1 MKLLLEETDDPSNS
15 EHITAVT
22 QLWCEI
28 FNNEDVWLTT
38 SVCVTC
44 FAILW
49 LAIKGEGVSSMVAT
63 TLDAAAGLAQ
73 RQKWGLI
80 LPSSAR
86 VSRLTYQTVIG
97 VSPELVK
104 PTAEGW
110 RYGRYVSTEA
120 TLQGGFLPVFWDVP
134 KSTMHAVSDIGA
146 LVEWL
151 QANIAIGHDS
161 TDNLAVLHNQN
172 HMVQEF
178 GLSAW
183 VAQSKR
189 QVISRSVTS
198 CAGMTAFMV
207 VVAQTKI
214 GFLTGGRGQRFRGL
228 PEEERHTQ
236 EEEAY
241 ARATVALTRAR
252 KMCVIFCPLDMK
264 GLIGAATVM
273 GSLMYGAGHCW
284 HGTISMHLRGS
295 SLEDCPGDDQFLSSL
310 DHNDVP
316 GGNMAQRRYPPVALI
331 ECVADIMQKHHKVR
345 RLHLVIVD
353 LWRPWKINQA
363 QVRSLTDELRRLHYS
378 ADCTT
383 PLSPEP
389 GKTPLHGRRFVYGYS
404 LDGSDFPCYL
414 LWPIR
419 TQTGSFCLL
428 ESQTRRYVDIEH
440 AGFLRRLGLRHFYD
454 GFSLR
459 AEVSIRSSAL
469 AAFQLQEGEVSPD
482 LVLTRA
488 AVAARGW
495 GGHQEQPVDQNAPE
509 ADRRNVPDDVISVSD
524 SEVDQDSSNGDE
536 SSYESGSST
545 SSGEDRSD
553 SEPAMSEV
561 SDQYSM
567 LEHAYQSVRDA
578 FHTTTEGMLMGGDS
592 SLNQLESLPAHWPL
606 AKLTLPLKFGVNR
619 LDGLVVGYLME
630 LMATHSDASQCRKQI
645 SSFAKT
651 LTVRVAT
658 YLAKEIASLFR
669 PVLYHPLMSLT
680 DEDTLP
686 LLTSEFWVRPVYEER
701 MF

>member
-1 MKLLLEETDDPSNS
+1 
-15 EHITAVT
+15 
-22 QLWCEI
+22 
-28 FNNEDVWLTT
+28 
-38 SVCVTC
+38 
-44 FAILW
+44 
-49 LAIKGEGVSSMVAT
+49 
-63 TLDAAAGLAQ
+63 
-73 RQKWGLI
+73 
-80 LPSSAR
+80 
-86 VSRLTYQTVIG
+86 
-97 VSPELVK
+97 
-104 PTAEGW
+104 
-110 RYGRYVSTEA
+110 
-120 TLQGGFLPVFWDVP
+120 
-134 KSTMHAVSDIGA
+134 
-146 LVEWL
+146 
-151 QANIAIGHDS
+151 
-161 TDNLAVLHNQN
+161 
-172 HMVQEF
+172 
-178 GLSAW
+178 
-183 VAQSKR
+183 
-189 QVISRSVTS
+189 
-198 CAGMTAFMV
+198 MV

-316 GGNMAQRRYPPVALI
+316 GGTMAQRRYPPVALI
-331 ECVADIMQKHHKVR
+331 ECVADIMQKHHEVR

-363 QVRSLTDELRRLHYS
+363 QVRYLTDELRRLHYS

-419 TQTGSFCLL
+419 RQTGSFCLL

-440 AGFLRRLGLRHFYD
+440 AGFLHPLGLRHFYD

-469 AAFQLQEGEVSPD
+469 AAFQLQEDEVAPD
-482 LVLTRA
+482 LVLSRA

-524 SEVDQDSSNGDE
+524 SEVDQDSSHGDE

-578 FHTTTEGMLMGGDS
+578 FHTTTEGKLVGGDS

-606 AKLTLPLKFGVNR
+606 AKLTCKSTRWASGGVF
-619 LDGLVVGYLME
+619 DGADGH
-630 LMATHSDASQCRKQI
+630 A
-645 SSFAKT
+645 F
-651 LTVRVAT
+651 
-658 YLAKEIASLFR
+658 
-669 PVLYHPLMSLT
+669 
-680 DEDTLP
+680 
-686 LLTSEFWVRPVYEER
+686 
-701 MF
+701 

>member
-1 MKLLLEETDDPSNS
+1 M
-15 EHITAVT
+15 
-22 QLWCEI
+22 
-28 FNNEDVWLTT
+28 
-38 SVCVTC
+38 
-44 FAILW
+44 AI
-49 LAIKGEGVSSMVAT
+49 
-63 TLDAAAGLAQ
+63 
-73 RQKWGLI
+73 
-80 LPSSAR
+80 
-86 VSRLTYQTVIG
+86 
-97 VSPELVK
+97 
-104 PTAEGW
+104 
-110 RYGRYVSTEA
+110 STEA

-151 QANIAIGHDS
+151 QENITFGHDS

-214 GFLTGGRGQRFRGL
+214 GFLTGGRGQKFRGL

-284 HGTISMHLRGS
+284 HGTVSMHLRGS
-295 SLEDCPGDDQFLSSL
+295 SLDDCLSDDQFLSSL

-316 GGNMAQRRYPPVALI
+316 GGTMAQRRYPPVALI

-363 QVRSLTDELRRLHYS
+363 QVRSLTDQLRRLRPCPH

-414 LWPIR
+414 LWPLR

-440 AGFLRRLGLRHFYD
+440 AGFLCPLGLRHFYD

-469 AAFQLQEGEVSPD
+469 TAFQLQEDDVSID
-482 LVLTRA
+482 LVLSRA
-488 AVAARGW
+488 AVAAKGW
-495 GGHQEQPVDQNAPE
+495 AGHQEQPVDQNAPE
-509 ADRRNVPDDVISVSD
+509 ADRRNDDVISVSD
-524 SEVDQDSSNGDE
+524 SEVDHDSSQGCE
-536 SSYESGSST
+536 SSYASGSST
-545 SSGEDRSD
+545 SSGEDSSE

-567 LEHAYQSVRDA
+567 LDHAYQSVRDA
-578 FHTTTEGMLMGGDS
+578 FHTTAEGRLIGGDS

-686 LLTSEFWVRPVYEER
+686 LLTSEFWVRPVYEELLHAASR
-701 MF
+701 FNLSPEAELKRPTSNLVKNCLSCKSKTL